1 MHLFLPQ
8 AIRKLRRK
16 AVAWVTHSLDSE
28 AGPVKIT
35 VLKRFDT
42 KEVFK
47 DSPVKAKYSGP
58 CPVFKEG
65 QVFHTDV
72 NKPSGFCPYAWDAIF
87 AMINTLR
94 FGGNCSEWYEEP
106 GVAVVCCPDGLRPVI
121 FKLERKQQGR

>member
-1 MHLFLPQ
+1 
-8 AIRKLRRK
+8 
-16 AVAWVTHSLDSE
+16 VTYSLGNE
-28 AGPVKIT
+28 AGPIKIT

-65 QVFHTDV
+65 QVFHVDV
-72 NKPSGFCPYAWDAIF
+72 NKPTEFCPYAWDAMF
-87 AMINTLR
+87 TMINTLR

-106 GVAVVCCPDGLRPVI
+106 GVAVLCCPDGLRPVI
-121 FKLERKQQGR
+121 FKLERK